1 MNGGAVVAS
10 VARLALAAVLL
21 FSAVTKLR
29 AREVSRRQIVA
40 LVGERF
46 GPSVAHAL
54 PFVEL
59 IVALALVVWWSV
71 VPGVV
76 AFALVCAFT
85 VVLVRARARHLPCA
99 CFGGG
104 VHAHPVG
111 AASIVRN
118 GALAALAVLATGSP
132 TGAFSESALARTL
145 EPRAQLGRD
154 VEAGRCGEQRDAG
167 REQCRR
173 PAEDVDVGE
182 ERGRGGAEEHGDE
195 EVLGANRAALDP
207 LQGGGEPG
215 RDDRRERDVEHVPAR
230 PERGAQRDEEPDR
243 RHHEWLAEH
252 ESREQRN
259 RHRPLD
265 DSIGTRVDV
274 RGGGHL
280 RTISPNLV
288 RTVLDTQRARATS
301 TRAQK

>member
-10 VARLALAAVLL
+10 TARLVLAAVLL
-21 FSAVTKLR
+21 FSAVAKLR
-29 AREVSRRQIVA
+29 AREVSRTQIVA
-40 LVGERF
+40 LVGTRS
-46 GPSVAHAL
+46 GPAVAHAL

-59 IVALALVVWWSV
+59 LVALALVCWWSV

-104 VHAHPVG
+104 VHTRPVG
-111 AASIVRN
+111 AAGIVRN
-118 GALAALAVLATGSP
+118 GALMALAVLATGSP
-132 TGAFSESALARTL
+132 AGAFSESALARTL
-145 EPRAQLGRD
+145 EPRTQLGRD
-154 VEAGRCGEQRDAG
+154 VEPGRCGEQRDAG

-173 PAEDVDVGE
+173 PAEDVDVDE
-182 ERGRGGAEEHGDE
+182 ERGRGGAEEQRDE

-207 LQGGGEPG
+207 LQRRGKPG
-215 RDDRRERDVEHVPAR
+215 RDERRERDMEHVPAR
-230 PERGAQRDEEPDR
+230 PERGAQRDEEPER
-243 RHHEWLAEH
+243 GHHEGLAEH

-259 RHRPLD
+259 RHRTLH
-265 DSIGTRVDV
+265 DSVGTRVDGS
-274 RGGGHL
+274 GGGHL
-280 RTISPNLV
+280 RTIRPQPA
-288 RTVLDTQRARATS
+288 RPGPDTERAKTTS

>member
-1 MNGGAVVAS
+1 MSGGAVVALA
-10 VARLALAAVLL
+10 ARLVLAAVLL
-21 FSAVTKLR
+21 FSAGTKLR
-29 AREVSRRQIVA
+29 ARDVSQRQIVA
-40 LVGERF
+40 LVGEQR
-46 GPSVAHAL
+46 GSVVARSL

-59 IVALALVVWWSV
+59 TVALALVFWWSV

-85 VVLVRARARHLPCA
+85 VVLVRARSRHLPCA

-104 VHAHPVG
+104 VHARPAG
-111 AASIVRN
+111 AGSIVRN

-132 TGAFSESALARTL
+132 AGAFSDSALARAL

-154 VEAGRCGEQRDAG
+154 VEPGRCREQRDAG

-173 PAEDVDVGE
+173 PAEDVDVDE
-182 ERGRGGAEEHGDE
+182 ERGGGGAEEHGHQ

-207 LQGGGEPG
+207 LQRFGQPG
-215 RDDRRERDVEHVPAR
+215 RDERRERDVERVSAR
-230 PERGAQRDEEPDR
+230 PERGAEGDEERDR
-243 RHHEWLAEH
+243 RHHERLAEH

-259 RHRPLD
+259 RHRAFD
-265 DSIGTRVDV
+265 DSVGTRVD
-274 RGGGHL
+274 GGLGGHV
-280 RTISPNLV
+280 RTIRPKPV
-288 RTVLDTQRARATS
+288 GPVPDTQRANATS